1 MGRVRPASAKNA
13 LNSGRA
19 RAPTRRCRIQRREGP
34 RGINPTTEGGE
45 SEIAVRSLKR
55 MLEKPRSYRK
65 VIGKIDIFH
74 AATVSDL
81 PSGGLAAAYGKDWGQ
96 NRLKRGLAHIVLI
109 LM

>member
-1 MGRVRPASAKNA
+1 
-13 LNSGRA
+13 
-19 RAPTRRCRIQRREGP
+19 
-34 RGINPTTEGGE
+34 
-45 SEIAVRSLKR
+45 